1 MKRRWLLIA
10 GLAVMLF
17 AGGLYLWRA
26 RAVQIDFA
34 WDYDYSIDPAC
45 TPTLPTDCV
54 EGFELSDA
62 SGVVAVIPNPTNPT
76 GFVTGISTTIFKG
89 PPLWP
94 TDIQPRSR
102 WARWGREPLGQQS
115 RHGGSVHSSQQAA
128 EPSTAVGGQLDDC

>member
-10 GLAVMLF
+10 GLAVVLF

-34 WDYDYSIDPAC
+34 WDYDYAVDPAC
-45 TPTLPTDCV
+45 TATLTTDCV

-89 PPLWP
+89 PPYGPQTFSL
-94 TDIQPRSR
+94 
-102 WARWGREPLGQQS
+102 
-115 RHGGSVHSSQQAA
+115 V
-128 EPSTAVGGQLDDC
+128 AVGRDGAGNRLDSNPVTVAPFIRPSRPQNPRLP